1 MNFTMHVQNPMVL
14 HGVWIVALLMAIGAA
29 ALVRAQR
36 RLRRFADPA
45 LLRELSV
52 GSSPR
57 RAWLRLL
64 LGGAA
69 LALVVVAAADVRWGV
84 VTVESRRRGLDV
96 MFVLDLSRSM
106 LATDARPD
114 RLSRAKQLIADVV
127 ERLPDDRVGLIGFAG
142 DAAVACPLTLNHDA
156 FRIALEETDVRDAG
170 RGGSMLGDA
179 IRAAG
184 ECFTDPTPEG
194 KLIVVVSD
202 GEDHGSEPLDAA
214 AVVRRERGARV
225 FTVGLGDE
233 RDGGRIPSGAG
244 GRAGSGS
251 YLTHEGREV
260 ITKMDAKAL
269 AAIATA
275 GEGAFVPVGTTSG
288 DAGPILQRLLVD
300 SERRAVEGAQVRRH
314 VPRYQWFAGAALCL
328 LVIEMLIGTGRRAP
342 RLGARRAPNA
352 V

>member
-1 MNFTMHVQNPMVL
+1 MNFTLEVQNPIVL
-14 HGVWIVALLMAIGAA
+14 NGLWVVALLVAIGSI

-45 LLRELSV
+45 LLRTLSV
-52 GSSPR
+52 GASPR

-84 VTVESRRRGLDV
+84 VTVEARRRGLDV

-127 ERLPDDRVGLIGFAG
+127 ERLPEDRVGLIGFAG
-142 DAAVACPLTLNHDA
+142 DAAVTCPLTLNHDA
-156 FRIALEETDVRDAG
+156 FRIALEETDIRDAG

-184 ECFTDPTPEG
+184 ECFTDPSPEG
-194 KLIVVVSD
+194 KLIVVISD

-233 RDGGRIPSGAG
+233 REGGRIPVS
-244 GRAGSGS
+244 GSGRS
-251 YLTHEGREV
+251 GYLTHEGQEV
-260 ITKMDAKAL
+260 ITKMDAKSL

-275 GEGAFVPVGTTSG
+275 GEGAFVPIGTTSG

-300 SERRAVEGAQVRRH
+300 SERRAVEGTQVRRH
-314 VPRYQWFAGAALCL
+314 VPRYQWFVGAALLL
-328 LVIEMLIGTGRRAP
+328 LVVDMLVGAGRRSN
-342 RLGARRAPNA
+342 GRRTHGES
-352 V
+352 

>member
-1 MNFTMHVQNPMVL
+1 VNFTLEVQNPIVL
-14 HGVWIVALLMAIGAA
+14 NGLWVVALLVAIGSI

-45 LLRELSV
+45 LLRTLSV
-52 GSSPR
+52 GASPR

-69 LALVVVAAADVRWGV
+69 LALVVVAASDVRWGV
-84 VTVESRRRGLDV
+84 VTVEARRRGLDV

-127 ERLPDDRVGLIGFAG
+127 ERLPEDRVGLIGFAG
-142 DAAVACPLTLNHDA
+142 DAAVTCPLTLNHDA
-156 FRIALEETDVRDAG
+156 FRIALEETDIRDAG

-184 ECFTDPTPEG
+184 ECFTDPSPEG
-194 KLIVVVSD
+194 KLIVVISD

-233 RDGGRIPSGAG
+233 REGGRIPVS
-244 GRAGSGS
+244 GSGRS
-251 YLTHEGREV
+251 GYLTHEGQEGDHEDGCQVARRHRDRRRRGV
-260 ITKMDAKAL
+260 RAHRHHQRRCRTDPSAPARRQR
-269 AAIATA
+269 TA
-275 GEGAFVPVGTTSG
+275 GGRR
-288 DAGPILQRLLVD
+288 DAGPP
-300 SERRAVEGAQVRRH
+300 SRASLSMVRGS
-314 VPRYQWFAGAALCL
+314 GAASA
-328 LVIEMLIGTGRRAP
+328 GGRHAGRRRSTQQRP
-342 RLGARRAPNA
+342 SDSR
-352 V
+352 